1 MGEIPPSEGTSVT
14 RSLRDWKDGDP
25 GGAGQ
30 VIASLYD
37 ELHRIAARMLGAER
51 REHTLQPTALISEL
65 YLRLNAAS
73 PPDWRG
79 RTHFFAVAANTLR
92 RILIDHARAHTA
104 ERRGGGEI
112 AVSLD
117 EANPLAPC
125 SYDDLLIIDEALGQL
140 EKTDPRAALVTEL
153 RFFGGL
159 QESEIAKELGVSEIK
174 VKRDWKFARA
184 WLAAHLG
191 PKQA

>member
-104 ERRGGGEI
+104 ERRGAAKLQFHSMRPI
-112 AVSLD
+112 HWPRVPMTIFLLSMRRSRSLR
-117 EANPLAPC
+117 NPIRGLLSSR
-125 SYDDLLIIDEALGQL
+125 SYAFSADFRRAKL
-140 EKTDPRAALVTEL
+140 PR
-153 RFFGGL
+153 
-159 QESEIAKELGVSEIK
+159 S
-174 VKRDWKFARA
+174 
-184 WLAAHLG
+184 
-191 PKQA
+191 